1 MRALATVAV
10 LAASVAAVLSGGLAA
25 SPKPGAIYTA
35 AQAAAGAKAY
45 AASCAACHGENL
57 EGGAGPALSGANLKT
72 LQKST
77 HLTVSDLWEFV
88 TLQMPMNAPGSLPK
102 TQYAEIVAY
111 ILKFNGYP
119 AGSKSLTPASADASK
134 ILVTS
139 LK

>member
-1 MRALATVAV
+1 MRALATAAV
-10 LAASVAAVLSGGLAA
+10 LAASVAAVLSGSLAA
-25 SPKPGAIYTA
+25 SPKPAAIYTA
-35 AQAAAGAKAY
+35 AQAAAGGKAY

-102 TQYAEIVAY
+102 AQYAEIVAY

-119 AGSKSLTPASADASK
+119 AGAKSLTPASADASK

>member
-1 MRALATVAV
+1 MRALATAAV
-10 LAASVAAVLSGGLAA
+10 LAASVGAVLSGGLAA
-25 SPKPGAIYTA
+25 SPPAAIFTA
-35 AQAAAGAKAY
+35 AQAAAGGKAY
-45 AASCAACHGENL
+45 AASCAACHGANL
-57 EGGAGPALSGANLKT
+57 EGGAGPALSGQNLKT

-88 TLQMPMNAPGSLPK
+88 SLQMPMNAPGTLPK
-102 TQYAEIVAY
+102 AQYAEIIAY